1 MTGLSH
7 LRELFLS
14 HSRTRYPNMPESV
27 RSCRNYLDK
36 TANDLTKCVT
46 IYIQFKGGF
55 ASRIS
60 NQGTYNQ
67 KLRKYIPGT
76 ARKGLADV
84 MGTFKGLSLNI
95 EVKAGKDRQSEAQKK
110 IESEV
115 TASGGLY
122 YLARNFSEFKIWF
135 DNL

>member
-46 IYIQFKGGF
+46 TYIQFKVGF

-67 KLRKYIPGT
+67 RLQKYIPGT
-76 ARKGLADV
+76 SRKGLADI
-84 MGTFKGLSLNI
+84 MATFRGLALHI
-95 EVKAGKDRQSEAQKK
+95 EVKIGKDRQPEAQKRV
-110 IESEV
+110 ESEV
-115 TASGGLY
+115 NGSGGLY
-122 YLARNFSEFKIWF
+122 YDSKRV
-135 DNL
+135 